1 MKMQS
6 TTSLK
11 ENEMKKVLALVAV
24 AFALTACDQAPTS
37 TQIERRKQE
46 ELSMQ
51 AVTQVGMPSIVNFA
65 EKRMMKDI
73 MELRDQNVATTT
85 YITDMNGKLHKVC
98 NSVGYGLPYAT
109 QYTNPQRIAYDSGHG
124 SVALPQADPNGLYSP
139 ASADGTWVLCV
150 AKDGKAK
157 PVFIEPRVIVSPIP
171 LGE

>member
-1 MKMQS
+1 
-6 TTSLK
+6 
-11 ENEMKKVLALVAV
+11 MKKILAFIVV

-46 ELSMQ
+46 EMSMQ
-51 AVTQVGMPSIVNFA
+51 AVTQVGMPAITNFA

-73 MELRDQNVATTT
+73 MELRDQNVATTV

-98 NSVGYGLPYAT
+98 NAVGYGLPYAT
-109 QYTNPQRIAYDSGHG
+109 QYTNPSRVVYDSGHG
-124 SVALPQADPNGLYSP
+124 NAVIPQADPNGLYSP

>member
-1 MKMQS
+1 
-6 TTSLK
+6 
-11 ENEMKKVLALVAV
+11 MKKVLALVAV
-24 AFALTACDQAPTS
+24 AFMLTACDQAPTS

-51 AVTQVGMPSIVNFA
+51 AVTQVGMPAIVNFA

-73 MELRDQNVATTT
+73 MELRDQNVATTV

-98 NSVGYGLPYAT
+98 NAVGYGLPYAT
-109 QYTNPQRIAYDSGHG
+109 QYTNPSRVVHDSGHG
-124 SVALPQADPNGLYSP
+124 SQVIPQADPNGLYSP